1 MKFIKALSL
10 IAVFGLLGLFTG
22 GRVSGIDWS
31 WFFPLLTFVGIAI
44 FVANV
49 SND

>member
-31 WFFPLLTFVGIAI
+31 WFFPLLIAVGIAI